1 MAAFVLQS
9 SIYNTNLIVFISHYI
24 FLNKLTFERLGNSIY
39 GACCGKNNLQQMT
52 EFLKLNAIIIAWYE
66 VQIAFV
72 FS

>member
-1 MAAFVLQS
+1 MAALALQS

-24 FLNKLTFERLGNSIY
+24 FLKKLTFERLGNFIY
-39 GACCGKNNLQQMT
+39 RVCCGKNNLQQIT
-52 EFLKLNAIIIAWYE
+52 EFLKLNAIIIAWYK